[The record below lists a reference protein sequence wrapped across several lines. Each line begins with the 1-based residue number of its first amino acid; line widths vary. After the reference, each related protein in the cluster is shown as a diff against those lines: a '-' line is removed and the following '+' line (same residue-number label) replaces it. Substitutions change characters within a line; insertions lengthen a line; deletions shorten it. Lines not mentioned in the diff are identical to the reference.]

1 MKSWNC
7 VGRVFL
13 TVLAAASLVACGEG
27 FVEDEE
33 FDMLDQAQTVDEMSE
48 EAFDEKIRGGQRA
61 RRAPRGMVAL
71 MKIAQRLPNGQVR
84 LANTCGGTLISN
96 RSVLT
101 AEHCI
106 DRAALRRGDYV
117 ICAGKVDTR
126 KCARADFAFV
136 DRAKFHPSEDAAI
149 LILDRPMKRKS
160 KSLLAS
166 RAHDPKGTARTTAF
180 GFGRMKG
187 MKNGKNLPNS
197 FSSNLRQ
204 VSLNTVPNQQ
214 CRNAWRGITH
224 INGAKLCIK
233 SSRKRGVCN
242 GDSGG
247 PVYHRG
253 RQVGIASF
261 VSATK
266 RQGRVSTCTGAQPD
280 VFVRVSAIRSWIN
293 RAIVR

>member
-1 MKSWNC
+1 MKDSRWPAC
-7 VGRVFL
+7 SASSLRHGR
-13 TVLAAASLVACGEG
+13 T
-27 FVEDEE
+27 DE
-33 FDMLDQAQTVDEMSE
+33 
-48 EAFDEKIRGGQRA
+48 
-61 RRAPRGMVAL
+61 
-71 MKIAQRLPNGQVR
+71 
-84 LANTCGGTLISN
+84 N
-96 RSVLT
+96 RSAITKRSSSVGQY
-101 AEHCI
+101 
-106 DRAALRRGDYV
+106 LRR
-117 ICAGKVDTR
+117 DTHFESLCFDSGALHR
-126 KCARADFAFV
+126 SRSSETGRLCHLRRKGRHSKKCARADFAFV

-160 KSLLAS
+160 KSSLAS

-214 CRNAWRGITH
+214 CRKAWRGITN

-247 PVYHRG
+247 PVYQG
-253 RQVGIASF
+253 RQVGI
-261 VSATK
+261 V
-266 RQGRVSTCTGAQPD
+266 P
-280 VFVRVSAIRSWIN
+280 
-293 RAIVR
+293 